1 MSTIT
6 IETLGNSVTIKKPD
20 ADLDDLFESFLAA
33 CIGVGYDPDEIEKT
47 IIDLA
52 YALQKKTN

>member
-1 MSTIT
+1 LGTIT
-6 IETLGNSVTIKKPD
+6 IETFDSSVTIKKPD
-20 ADLDDLFESFLAA
+20 TTLDDLFESFVAA

-52 YALQKKTN
+52 NALQKKNN